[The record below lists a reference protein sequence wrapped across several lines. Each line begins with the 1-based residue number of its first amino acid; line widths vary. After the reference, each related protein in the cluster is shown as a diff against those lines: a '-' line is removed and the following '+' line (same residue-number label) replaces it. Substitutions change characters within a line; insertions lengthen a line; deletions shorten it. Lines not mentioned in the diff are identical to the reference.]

1 MKIANSLCSTRDMQD
16 TTVAILGSGSMGT
29 AILSGMVRH
38 GIKKEN
44 IKVTTR
50 KVESAE
56 ALAKKF
62 GVTAYA
68 TSYQPN
74 SNSLAVEGAQIILLA
89 IKPANVIE
97 VLEQIKTVISKDAI
111 VISVAA
117 GVTTAT
123 IESYL
128 PESVSVIRAMPNTPA
143 LIQQGLTGISVGSR
157 ASAEQLAVAV
167 ALFDA
172 VGKTVVLPEDQIDAL
187 STISGSGPAYVFYF
201 MEEFIST
208 AKAMGFSQEDAYLL
222 VTQTFLG
229 ASELIAQTQGDP
241 AELRRAVTSPNGTTM
256 KAVAVLE
263 EGKLHELLLR
273 ATTAALA
280 RAKEISQEQK

>member
-1 MKIANSLCSTRDMQD
+1 MKD

-38 GIKKEN
+38 GIKKEH
-44 IKVTTR
+44 IKATTR
-50 KVESAE
+50 KVESAD

-62 GVTAYA
+62 GITAYA
-68 TSYQPN
+68 TEYQPN
-74 SNSLAVEGAQIILLA
+74 ANSLAVEGAQIILLA

-97 VLEQIKTVISKDAI
+97 VLEQIKSVIAKDAL

-117 GVTTAT
+117 GVTTTT
-123 IESYL
+123 IENYL
-128 PESVSVIRAMPNTPA
+128 PDSVAVIRAMPNTPA
-143 LIQQGLTGISVGSR
+143 LIQLGVTGISVGSR
-157 ASAEQLAVAV
+157 SSSEQLEIAVE
-167 ALFDA
+167 LFSA
-172 VGKTVVLPEDQIDAL
+172 VGKTVVLDEGQIDAL

-201 MEEFIST
+201 IEEFIST
-208 AKAMGFSQEDAYLL
+208 AKAMGFSQDDAYLL

-229 ASELIAQTQGDP
+229 ASELITQTQGDP

-263 EGKLHELLLR
+263 EGNLHDLFLK

>member
-1 MKIANSLCSTRDMQD
+1 MQD

-38 GIKKEN
+38 GIKKEH
-44 IKVTTR
+44 IKATTR
-50 KVESAE
+50 KVESADS
-56 ALAKKF
+56 LAKKF

-68 TSYQPN
+68 TEYQPN
-74 SNSLAVEGAQIILLA
+74 ANSLAVEGAQIILLA

-97 VLEQIKTVISKDAI
+97 VLEQIKSVIAKDAL

-117 GVTTAT
+117 GVTTQT

-143 LIQQGLTGISVGSR
+143 LIQLGVTGISVGSR
-157 ASAEQLAVAV
+157 TSAEQLAVAV
-167 ALFDA
+167 ELFSA
-172 VGKTVVLPEDQIDAL
+172 VGKTITLPENQIDAL

-201 MEEFIST
+201 IEEFIST
-208 AKAMGFSQEDAYLL
+208 AKAMGFSQEDSYLL

-229 ASELIAQTQGDP
+229 ASELITQTQGDP

-263 EGKLHELLLR
+263 EGKLHDLFLK

>member
-1 MKIANSLCSTRDMQD
+1 MQD

-38 GIKKEN
+38 GIKKEK

-50 KVESAE
+50 KVESAD

-68 TSYQPN
+68 TGYQPN
-74 SNSLAVEGAQIILLA
+74 ANSLAVEGAQIVLLA

-97 VLEQIKTVISKDAI
+97 VLEQIKTVISKDAL

-157 ASAEQLAVAV
+157 ANAEQLAVAV
-167 ALFDA
+167 ELFDA

-201 MEEFIST
+201 MEEFISA
-208 AKAMGFSQEDAYLL
+208 AKAMGFSHEDAYLL

-229 ASELIAQTQGDP
+229 ASELISQTQGDP
-241 AELRRAVTSPNGTTM
+241 AELRRQVTSPNGTTM

-263 EGKLHELLLR
+263 EGRLHELFLK

>member
-1 MKIANSLCSTRDMQD
+1 MQD
-16 TTVAILGSGSMGT
+16 NTVAILGAGSMGT
-29 AILSGMVRH
+29 AILSGMLSH

-44 IKVTTR
+44 IKATAR
-50 KVESAE
+50 KTDSAE
-56 ALAKKF
+56 QLAKKY

-68 TSYQPN
+68 TDYQPN
-74 SNSLAVEGAQIILLA
+74 ANSLAVEGAQIILVA
-89 IKPANVIE
+89 VKPVNVIE
-97 VLEQIKTVISKDAI
+97 VLKQIRPVITENAL

-117 GVTTAT
+117 GITTAT

-128 PESVSVIRAMPNTPA
+128 PDSVAVVRAMPNTPA
-143 LIQQGLTGISVGSR
+143 LIRLGLTGIAAGSR
-157 ASAEQLAVAV
+157 SSAEQLNLVV
-167 ALFDA
+167 ELFNA
-172 VGKTVVLPEDQIDAL
+172 VGKSVVLDEDKIDAL

-201 MEEFIST
+201 MEEFIKT
-208 AKAMGFSQEDAYLL
+208 AKDMGFSQEDAYLL

-229 ASELIAQTQGDP
+229 ASELITQTQGDP

-263 EGKLHELLLR
+263 EGELHNLFLK

>member
-1 MKIANSLCSTRDMQD
+1 MKD

-38 GIKKEN
+38 GIKKEH
-44 IKVTTR
+44 IKATTR
-50 KVESAE
+50 KVESAD

-62 GVTAYA
+62 GITAYA
-68 TSYQPN
+68 TEYQPN
-74 SNSLAVEGAQIILLA
+74 ANSLAVEGAQIILLA

-97 VLEQIKTVISKDAI
+97 VLEQIKSVIAQDAL

-117 GVTTAT
+117 GVTTTT
-123 IESYL
+123 IENYL
-128 PESVSVIRAMPNTPA
+128 PDSVAVIRAMPNTPA
-143 LIQQGLTGISVGSR
+143 LIQLGVTGISVGSR
-157 ASAEQLAVAV
+157 SSSEQLAIAV
-167 ALFDA
+167 ELFSA
-172 VGKTVVLPEDQIDAL
+172 VGKTVVLDEGQIDAL

-201 MEEFIST
+201 IEEFIST
-208 AKAMGFSQEDAYLL
+208 AKAMGFSQDDAYLL

-229 ASELIAQTQGDP
+229 ASELITQTQGDP

-263 EGKLHELLLR
+263 EGKLHDLFLK

>member
-1 MKIANSLCSTRDMQD
+1 MQD
-16 TTVAILGSGSMGT
+16 TTVAILGLGSMGT

-38 GIKKEN
+38 GIKKEK

-50 KVESAE
+50 KVESAD

-68 TSYQPN
+68 TGYQPN
-74 SNSLAVEGAQIILLA
+74 ANSLAVEGAQIVLLA

-97 VLEQIKTVISKDAI
+97 VLEQIKAVISKDAL

-128 PESVSVIRAMPNTPA
+128 PASVSVIRAMPNTPA

-157 ASAEQLAVAV
+157 ANAEQLAVAV
-167 ALFDA
+167 ELFDA

-201 MEEFIST
+201 MEEFINAS
-208 AKAMGFSQEDAYLL
+208 KAMGFSQEDAYLL

-229 ASELIAQTQGDP
+229 ASELISQTQGDP
-241 AELRRAVTSPNGTTM
+241 AELRRQVTSPNGTTM

-263 EGKLHELLLR
+263 EGKLQELFLK

>member
-1 MKIANSLCSTRDMQD
+1 MQD

-38 GIKKEN
+38 GIKKEH
-44 IKVTTR
+44 IKATTR
-50 KVESAE
+50 KVESADS
-56 ALAKKF
+56 LAKKF

-68 TSYQPN
+68 TEYQPN
-74 SNSLAVEGAQIILLA
+74 ANSLAVEGAQIILLA

-97 VLEQIKTVISKDAI
+97 VLEQIKSVIAKDAL

-117 GVTTAT
+117 GVTTQT

-143 LIQQGLTGISVGSR
+143 LIQLGVTGISVGSR
-157 ASAEQLAVAV
+157 TSAEQLAVAV
-167 ALFDA
+167 ELFSA
-172 VGKTVVLPEDQIDAL
+172 VGKTVTLPENQIDAL

-201 MEEFIST
+201 IEEFIST

-263 EGKLHELLLR
+263 EGKLHDLFLK

>member
-1 MKIANSLCSTRDMQD
+1 MQD
-16 TTVAILGSGSMGT
+16 NTVAILGAGSMGT
-29 AILSGMVRH
+29 AILSGMLSH

-44 IKVTTR
+44 IKATAR
-50 KVESAE
+50 KTDSAE
-56 ALAKKF
+56 QLAKKY

-68 TSYQPN
+68 TDYQPN
-74 SNSLAVEGAQIILLA
+74 ANSLAVEGAQIILVA
-89 IKPANVIE
+89 VKPVNVIE
-97 VLEQIKTVISKDAI
+97 VLKQIRPVITENAL

-117 GVTTAT
+117 GITTAT

-128 PESVSVIRAMPNTPA
+128 PGSVAVVRAMPNTPA
-143 LIQQGLTGISVGSR
+143 LIRLGLTGIAAGSR
-157 ASAEQLAVAV
+157 SSAEQLNLVV
-167 ALFDA
+167 ELFNA
-172 VGKTVVLPEDQIDAL
+172 VGKSVVLDEDKIDAL

-201 MEEFIST
+201 MEEFIKT
-208 AKAMGFSQEDAYLL
+208 AKDMGFSQEDAYLL

-229 ASELIAQTQGDP
+229 ASELITQTQGDP

-263 EGKLHELLLR
+263 EGELHNLFLK